1 MQVFGLEPL
10 VAAIIITAI
19 GVTLSVTLGW
29 LKGPAGTG
37 FKPRQVVASALI
49 AFIVSIQLVI
59 AELTVLPDEIPELAV
74 GAILFGLIAQ
84 VAGVDSLAKSG
95 AQAVAKARKAPK
107 PDP

>member
-10 VAAIIITAI
+10 VAAILITAL

-29 LKGPAGTG
+29 LKQKQSLNP
-37 FKPRQVVASALI
+37 KQVVASALI

-59 AELTVLPDEIPELAV
+59 AELSVLPEDIAELAV
-74 GAILFGLIAQ
+74 GALLFGMIAQ

-95 AQAVAKARKAPK
+95 AQAVSRARKLPL
-107 PDP
+107 PT